1 MILKSFSEKET
12 ESFGEKLAKK
22 LTGNEILALYGG
34 LGAGKTCF
42 TRGIAKGL
50 SVNENTVHSPTF
62 ALLNEYSGTFKVYHF
77 DMYRINSLDSLYSVG
92 FFDFLDTGIIITEWS
107 ENIDKFLP
115 NGAIKVHLSYG
126 QNENE
131 RVLSIEG
138 MDL

>member
-62 ALLNEYSGTFKVYHF
+62 ALLNEYSGKFKVYHF
-77 DMYRINSLDSLYSVG
+77 DMYRINSLNSLYSVG

>member
-12 ESFGEKLAKK
+12 EAFGEKLAKK

-62 ALLNEYSGTFKVYHF
+62 ALLNEYSGKFKVYHF
-77 DMYRINSLDSLYSVG
+77 DMYRI
-92 FFDFLDTGIIITEWS
+92 FC
-107 ENIDKFLP
+107 
-115 NGAIKVHLSYG
+115 
-126 QNENE
+126 
-131 RVLSIEG
+131 RVLRLFRYRNNNNRMERKY
-138 MDL
+138 

>member
-22 LTGNEILALYGG
+22 LTGNETLALYGG

-50 SVNENTVHSPTF
+50 SVKENTVHSPTF
-62 ALLNEYSGTFKVYHF
+62 AILNEYSGKFKVYHF

-92 FFDFLDTGIIITEWS
+92 FFDFLDAGIIITEWS
-107 ENIDKFLP
+107 ENIDEFLP

-138 MDL
+138 IDL

>member
-62 ALLNEYSGTFKVYHF
+62 ALLNEYSGKFKVYHF

>member
-22 LTGNEILALYGG
+22 LIGNEILALYGG

-62 ALLNEYSGTFKVYHF
+62 ALLNEYSGKFKVYHF

>member
-62 ALLNEYSGTFKVYHF
+62 ALLMNTRV
-77 DMYRINSLDSLYSVG
+77 SLK
-92 FFDFLDTGIIITEWS
+92 FIILIC
-107 ENIDKFLP
+107 I
-115 NGAIKVHLSYG
+115 G
-126 QNENE
+126 
-131 RVLSIEG
+131 
-138 MDL
+138 

>member
-12 ESFGEKLAKK
+12 EAFGEKLAKK

-62 ALLNEYSGTFKVYHF
+62 ALLNEYSGKFKVYHF

-107 ENIDKFLP
+107 ENIDEFLP

>member
-12 ESFGEKLAKK
+12 EAIGEKLAKK

-62 ALLNEYSGTFKVYHF
+62 ALLNEYSGKFKVYHF

-107 ENIDKFLP
+107 ENINKFLP

-138 MDL
+138 MNL

>member
-1 MILKSFSEKET
+1 MILKSFLEKET

-62 ALLNEYSGTFKVYHF
+62 ALLNEYSGKFKVYHF

>member
-42 TRGIAKGL
+42 ARGIAKGL

-62 ALLNEYSGTFKVYHF
+62 ALLNEYSGKFKVYHF

>member
-12 ESFGEKLAKK
+12 ESFGEKLVKK

-62 ALLNEYSGTFKVYHF
+62 ALLNEYSGKFKVYHF

>member
-62 ALLNEYSGTFKVYHF
+62 ALLNEYSGKFKVYHF

-138 MDL
+138 MNL

>member
-62 ALLNEYSGTFKVYHF
+62 ALLNEYSGKFKVYHF

-107 ENIDKFLP
+107 ENIDEFLQ

>member
-1 MILKSFSEKET
+1 
-12 ESFGEKLAKK
+12 
-22 LTGNEILALYGG
+22 
-34 LGAGKTCF
+34 
-42 TRGIAKGL
+42 
-50 SVNENTVHSPTF
+50 
-62 ALLNEYSGTFKVYHF
+62 
-77 DMYRINSLDSLYSVG
+77 MYRINSLDSLYSVG